1 MKILIK
7 SAVRIIEAYAKPSHA
22 YAMPPLC
29 SAGAGN
35 NLTIY
40 RCRSCLVIT
49 REMAH
54 VARAVLELMGQL
66 A

>member
-29 SAGAGN
+29 YAGN